1 MSDYQTAL
9 QQLEQLITH
18 MQTHPAPDSAHAQKH
33 EQELIRMSLTKR
45 LLLPNDTQ
53 TIQKIEQY
61 YQHYFAKHHE

>member
-9 QQLEQLITH
+9 QQLEQLIAH
-18 MQTHPAPDSAHAQKH
+18 MQTHPASDSAHAQKH

-45 LLLPNDTQ
+45 LLLPNDIQ

>member
-61 YQHYFAKHHE
+61 YRHYFAKHHE